1 MDHPFL
7 LTSTRLRSL
16 FALLSEQTFVFVFF
30 FEKNPRIPRFFVLIN
45 RLRSALEVRAS
56 LVLAGRWCWN
66 FYSILFIICFQF
78 CGLDLAS
85 SDCLF
90 EPFSILFTF
99 FMIFSGGNTGLE
111 TDAMKA
117 RCGIFMLP
125 AGLGLL
131 S

>member
-7 LTSTRLRSL
+7 LISTRLRSYSLSYPNTL
-16 FALLSEQTFVFVFF
+16 FFFFF
-30 FEKNPRIPRFFVLIN
+30 FEKNPRIPRFSVLIN

-56 LVLAGRWCWN
+56 LVLAGRWCWFFL
-66 FYSILFIICFQF
+66 FYSFLLSVFNSVVLILLLQTVC
-78 CGLDLAS
+78 S
-85 SDCLF
+85 S
-90 EPFSILFTF
+90 PFLLFTIF
-99 FMIFSGGNTGLE
+99 FMIFSGENTGLE